1 MNEEKLNMIKHW
13 IEGLSN
19 ALGANDFDAAE
30 EIRLAIKKQIEA
42 GAHEFWPVVA
52 HINIASRL
60 AAGASSALAMA
71 KRELEWLEYI
81 GDKRHSDFKMPLIDA
96 ALLTWAK
103 NISDG
108 YAYIEDFLHGLS
120 VLSDEIR
127 RDAEAGADRLWPVV
141 AELECFHELL
151 THAWYGLGVAKGNLE
166 GLVQHQE
173 EQKKH
178 LSNN

>member
-1 MNEEKLNMIKHW
+1 MNEEKLSMIKNW
-13 IEGLSN
+13 IDGLSN
-19 ALGANDFDAAE
+19 AMGADDFDSAE
-30 EIRLAIKKQIEA
+30 EIRLAIKKQIES
-42 GAHEFWPVVA
+42 GAHEFWLVVTW
-52 HINIASRL
+52 INIACRL
-60 AAGASSALAMA
+60 YAGACNALAKA

-81 GDKRHSDFKMPLIDA
+81 GNKRHNDFEMPLINS
-96 ALLTWAK
+96 ALLAWAK

-108 YAYIEDFLHGLS
+108 YACIEDLLHSLS
-120 VLSDEIR
+120 MLSDEIR

-141 AELECFHELL
+141 AELECFQKLL